1 MTQCRHLPHVRQTS
15 SVVMITRAL
24 ILVDNVTERTTVQM
38 ALMSMTAVNDL
49 L

>member
-24 ILVDNVTERTTVQM
+24 ILVDNATERTTVRM
-38 ALMSMTAVNDL
+38 ALMNTIVVSDL